1 MSFEMINVIIQV
13 ICLVALLVFGA
24 MLKMQGKPWWSA
36 FAFIMAMFVVLSLAL
51 YFFNIIT

>member
-1 MSFEMINVIIQV
+1 MINVIIQV